1 LSIAPDDATAPRE
14 WFPCIDGYRALA
26 AMAVLAL
33 HVSVASGLVFRK
45 HTLGLALS
53 RLDVGVAVFFLISGF
68 LLYRPFVSAHLIGRA
83 PMPMSRYFRARAL
96 RIFPAYWLALTF
108 AVYVF
113 HQPGA
118 KHQIN
123 NVGDFVSYY
132 GLLQQYTRHHSYGGI
147 QQAWTLCVELAF
159 YLFLPLYAW
168 AVRRVARRVGRAV
181 LVEIIG
187 LVTLSVVS
195 LAWHEFVSRELS
207 LGLDHLHSWL
217 PGYLGLFALGMG
229 LALISARIAQQ
240 GTVPRVITFV
250 GDMPVLC
257 WGAAACTYWITATQF
272 DVGYPHLS
280 GGQWMAWIVLYGLTA
295 LLLLL
300 PGVFGP
306 QDRGIIRR
314 VLRWR
319 PIVFLGLISY
329 GVYLWHELWIDKYL
343 QWSDRHL
350 FNSPVWPMLAVVVAL
365 SVVAATISYYVVE
378 RPALRFKRGAGAR
391 GPKPSERP
399 VLR

>member
-1 LSIAPDDATAPRE
+1 LSIAPDDATARRE

-26 AMAVLAL
+26 AMAVVAL

-45 HTLGLALS
+45 HALGLTLS

-68 LLYRPFVSAHLIGRA
+68 LLYRPFVLAHLTGRA
-83 PMPMSRYFRARAL
+83 PMPLSRYFRARAL

-113 HQPGA
+113 HQAGPR
-118 KHQIN
+118 HQIN
-123 NVGDFVSYY
+123 SVGDFVSYY
-132 GLLQQYTRHHSYGGI
+132 GLLQQYTRNHAYGGI
-147 QQAWTLCVELAF
+147 QQAWTLCVELSF

-187 LVTLSVVS
+187 LVTIGVVS
-195 LAWHEFVSRELS
+195 LAWHEWVSTLRSS
-207 LGLDHLHSWL
+207 LEYLHSWL
-217 PGYLGLFALGMG
+217 PGYLGQFALGMA

-240 GTVPRVITFV
+240 GSVPRVIAFV
-250 GDMPVLC
+250 GDMPLLC
-257 WGAAACTYWITATQF
+257 WIAAACTYWITTTQF

-280 GGQWMAWIVLYGLTA
+280 GGQWMKWIAMYGLVA

-306 QDRGIIRR
+306 QDRGVIRR

-319 PIVFLGLISY
+319 PIVFLGLTSY

-343 QWSDRHL
+343 QWSDTHL
-350 FNSPVWPMLAVVVAL
+350 FNPPVWQTLAVVVAL

-378 RPALRFKRGAGAR
+378 RPALRFKRGGGAR
-391 GPKPSERP
+391 GPVPSERP

>member
-1 LSIAPDDATAPRE
+1 MSIAPDDATAPRE

-45 HTLGLALS
+45 HTLGLTLS
-53 RLDVGVAVFFLISGF
+53 RLDIGVAVFFLISGF
-68 LLYRPFVSAHLIGRA
+68 LLYRPFVSAHLTGRA
-83 PMPMSRYFRARAL
+83 PMPLSRYFRARFL

-113 HQPGA
+113 HQAGP

-123 NVGDFVSYY
+123 NVGDFISYY
-132 GLLQQYTRHHSYGGI
+132 GLLQQYTRYHSYGGI
-147 QQAWTLCVELAF
+147 QQAWTLCVELSF

-168 AVRRVARRVGRAV
+168 AVGRVARRVGRVV
-181 LVEIIG
+181 LVEAIG
-187 LVTLSVVS
+187 LVTMGVVS
-195 LAWHEFVSRELS
+195 LAWHEWVSTLRLS
-207 LGLDHLHSWL
+207 LDHLHSWL

-240 GTVPRVITFV
+240 GSVPRVVRFV
-250 GDMPVLC
+250 GDQPLLC
-257 WGAAACTYWITATQF
+257 WVAAACTYWITTTQF
-272 DVGYPHLS
+272 GVGYPHLS
-280 GGQWMAWIVLYGLTA
+280 GAEWMTWISLYGVVA

-306 QDRGIIRR
+306 QDRGVIRR

-319 PIVFLGLISY
+319 PVVFLGLVSY

-343 QWSDRHL
+343 QWSDTHL
-350 FNSPVWPMLAVVVAL
+350 FNSPVWQMLAVVVAL

-378 RPALRFKRGAGAR
+378 RPALRLKRGGGAR
-391 GPKPSERP
+391 GPVPGERP

>member
-1 LSIAPDDATAPRE
+1 
-14 WFPCIDGYRALA
+14 
-26 AMAVLAL
+26 
-33 HVSVASGLVFRK
+33 
-45 HTLGLALS
+45 
-53 RLDVGVAVFFLISGF
+53 
-68 LLYRPFVSAHLIGRA
+68 
-83 PMPMSRYFRARAL
+83 
-96 RIFPAYWLALTF
+96 
-108 AVYVF
+108 
-113 HQPGA
+113 
-118 KHQIN
+118 
-123 NVGDFVSYY
+123 
-132 GLLQQYTRHHSYGGI
+132 
-147 QQAWTLCVELAF
+147 
-159 YLFLPLYAW
+159 
-168 AVRRVARRVGRAV
+168 
-181 LVEIIG
+181 
-187 LVTLSVVS
+187 
-195 LAWHEFVSRELS
+195 
-207 LGLDHLHSWL
+207 
-217 PGYLGLFALGMG
+217 MG

-257 WGAAACTYWITATQF
+257 WVAAAFTYWITATQF

-365 SVVAATISYYVVE
+365 SVVAATISYYVLE

-391 GPKPSERP
+391 NPVPNERP

>member
-1 LSIAPDDATAPRE
+1 MSIAPDDATAPRE

-68 LLYRPFVSAHLIGRA
+68 LLYRPFVSAHLTGRA

-108 AVYVF
+108 AIYVF

-118 KHQIN
+118 KHQIH

-147 QQAWTLCVELAF
+147 QQAWTLCVELSF
-159 YLFLPLYAW
+159 YVFLPLYAW
-168 AVRRVARRVGRAV
+168 AVRGVARRVGRVV

-187 LVTLSVVS
+187 LVAMGVVT
-195 LAWHEFVSRELS
+195 LAWHELVSRELS

-229 LALISARIAQQ
+229 LALISAQIAQE
-240 GTVPRVITFV
+240 GSVPRVITFI
-250 GDMPVLC
+250 GDMPALC
-257 WGAAACTYWITATQF
+257 WAAAVLTYWITATQF
-272 DVGYPHLS
+272 EVGYPHLS
-280 GGQWMAWIVLYGLTA
+280 GGQWMAWIGLYGLTA

-306 QDRGIIRR
+306 QDRGVIRR

-329 GVYLWHELWIDKYL
+329 GVYLWHELWIDKDL

-350 FNSPVWPMLAVVVAL
+350 FNAPFWQMLAVVVAL
-365 SVVAATISYYVVE
+365 SAVAATISYYVVE
-378 RPALRFKRGAGAR
+378 RPALRLKRGPGAR
-391 GPKPSERP
+391 RSVPGERP